1 MKVHA
6 PTTIGGAMRE
16 DTDRWYV
23 YDHHNERVAMIYN
36 ETTIFYLYPSYG
48 KEWLQAVEGFER

>member
-1 MKVHA
+1 
-6 PTTIGGAMRE
+6 MRE

-48 KEWLQAVEGFER
+48 KSAPGRRGFER

>member
-1 MKVHA
+1 
-6 PTTIGGAMRE
+6 MRE